1 MDLKSHPALMVTN
14 IRNFVPFT
22 LEMEG
27 GQYNSWAELFK
38 IHCKAFLVYDHID
51 ATATPPT
58 VSTPKPTPFDKEVAT
73 PETKLTSQEDVDL
86 WHRLDAIVIQWIY
99 NTISNDLLHTIIK
112 TNATALEAW
121 TSLEDIFQDSKN
133 ERAYTFNTNLSPQG
147 WKTFRTC
154 SRIVR
159 LSRCSPINF
168 QTSQINPLPGFYEV
182 RSRLCMEESQKANQ
196 AKHEAVGSSTALTV
210 QQQRTSAD
218 NRNYAPRGP
227 GGRYRGHGGR
237 NGNGGRGSGQ
247 PPSYGR
253 GYNTFFSS

>member
-1 MDLKSHPALMVTN
+1 MAVNSPFFFSSPSSQSNLSMDLKSHPALMVTN

-168 QTSQINPLPGFYEV
+168 QTSVCPL
-182 RSRLCMEESQKANQ
+182 
-196 AKHEAVGSSTALTV
+196 
-210 QQQRTSAD
+210 
-218 NRNYAPRGP
+218 
-227 GGRYRGHGGR
+227 
-237 NGNGGRGSGQ
+237 
-247 PPSYGR
+247 
-253 GYNTFFSS
+253 